1 MTLAEKIINL
11 RKQQGWSQ
19 EELAEKL
26 QVSRQSVSKWECG
39 DSVPEIEKI
48 VLLGRIFQVTTDYLL
63 KEEEDITACEY
74 NQEQDFPVDITTHYI
89 NFDTVK
95 DFITTNSTLSLF
107 FALGTSL
114 CIVSPI
120 PLIFLLGLSSAQI
133 GFIAEYVAV
142 SMGVI
147 ILLVFVASAVGL
159 FIYVGMGLKK
169 YEFIEKEFIS
179 LDKTSRQFVLD
190 KKTAF
195 EHTYLIS
202 NIVGV
207 ILCIVASVPIFISM
221 LYFHDNGVA
230 ILFSVCF
237 LLVIVAIG
245 VFILVKHGIAYEG
258 FEKLLEINEYSRKN
272 KTNPIISVIFSI
284 YWLLVTALYLIISFL
299 SAAWGI
305 TWLIWFIAGLFHV
318 ILQQILSIILTL
330 YMPKIKFTNWILFF
344 SFTHKRTTYCY
355 KYPHYNPRNCRS
367 HKIRNHFSSSF
378 NFQLIQLLYHCLV
391 SLTIL
396 VIFG

>member
-1 MTLAEKIINL
+1 MTLAEKIIKL

-48 VLLGRIFQVTTDYLL
+48 VLLAQLFHVTTDYLL
-63 KEEEDITACEY
+63 KEEDFSACDR
-74 NQEQDFPVDITTHYI
+74 NQGRDLPAGISTHYI
-89 NFDTVK
+89 NFETVQ
-95 DFITTNSTLSLF
+95 DFISIHKTLSWY
-107 FALGTSL
+107 FAIGTSL

-120 PLIFLLGLSSAQI
+120 SLIFLLGLSSAQI
-133 GFIAEYVAV
+133 SFVREHVAV
-142 SMGVI
+142 SMGII

-159 FIYVGMGLKK
+159 FIYAGMRLKK

-195 EHTYLIS
+195 EHIYLIS

-207 ILCIVASVPIFISM
+207 ILCIVASVPIFIGM

-237 LLVIVAIG
+237 LLVIVAISA
-245 VFILVKHGIAYEG
+245 FILVKHGIVYEG

-272 KTNPIISVIFSI
+272 KANPIISVIFST
-284 YWLLVTALYLIISFL
+284 YWILVTAIYLIISFL

-305 TWLIWFIAGLFHV
+305 TWIIWFIAGLFHV
-318 ILQQILSIILTL
+318 ILHQIVSII
-330 YMPKIKFTNWILFF
+330 F
-344 SFTHKRTTYCY
+344 SK
-355 KYPHYNPRNCRS
+355 K
-367 HKIRNHFSSSF
+367 
-378 NFQLIQLLYHCLV
+378 
-391 SLTIL
+391 
-396 VIFG
+396 

>member
-142 SMGVI
+142 SMGII

-159 FIYVGMGLKK
+159 FIYAGMGLKK

-202 NIVGV
+202 NIVGI

-221 LYFHDNGVA
+221 LFFRDNRVA

-237 LLVIVAIG
+237 LLVIIAIG
-245 VFILVKHGIAYEG
+245 VFILVKHGTVYEG

-272 KTNPIISVIFSI
+272 KANPIISVIFSI

-318 ILQQILSIILTL
+318 ILQQILSII
-330 YMPKIKFTNWILFF
+330 F
-344 SFTHKRTTYCY
+344 SK
-355 KYPHYNPRNCRS
+355 K
-367 HKIRNHFSSSF
+367 
-378 NFQLIQLLYHCLV
+378 
-391 SLTIL
+391 
-396 VIFG
+396 